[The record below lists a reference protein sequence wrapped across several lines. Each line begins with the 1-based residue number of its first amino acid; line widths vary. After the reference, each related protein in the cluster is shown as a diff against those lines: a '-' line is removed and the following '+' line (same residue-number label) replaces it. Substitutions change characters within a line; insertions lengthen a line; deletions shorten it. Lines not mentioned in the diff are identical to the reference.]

1 MKAAALLLTL
11 TTAVLTSTAAS
22 AQDVA
27 MPRFEFGAV
36 ASGLVLAAVG
46 DGGGLV
52 LLGGGPT
59 VTVGL
64 TRRIRLDV
72 RAEVLGPYEESGL
85 FGLYQAQ
92 FRFPLRQSPDGT
104 PSLSV
109 SAGVGGLFSYHRF
122 REYRTTRRD
131 GSIVVFPGYRDM
143 RATVPRM
150 VTIGV
155 TNQRIVS
162 RRASAIFGADMIV
175 GEGAIVARASVG
187 DERATGTAVSHAR
200 RQRRL

>member
-1 MKAAALLLTL
+1 MKSGALLLTFM
-11 TTAVLTSTAAS
+11 AGVLAS
-22 AQDVA
+22 VPARAQDVR

-52 LLGGGPT
+52 LVGGGPT

-72 RAEVLGPYEESGL
+72 RAEVLGPNEEA
-85 FGLYQAQ
+85 GLYGLYEAQ
-92 FRFPLRQSPDGT
+92 VRFPLRQSPDGA
-104 PSLSV
+104 PSISV

-131 GSIVVFPGYRDM
+131 GSIVVFPGYRDL
-143 RATVPRM
+143 RATVPRL
-150 VTIGV
+150 VSIGV
-155 TNQRIVS
+155 INQRIVS
-162 RRASAIFGADMIV
+162 RRASAIFGADVIV
-175 GEGAIVARASVG
+175 GEGAIVARA
-187 DERATGTAVSHAR
+187 TAGVSFGAR
-200 RQRRL
+200 RYR

>member
-11 TTAVLTSTAAS
+11 TTAVLTSTAAN
-22 AQDVA
+22 AQDMA

-52 LLGGGPT
+52 LVGGGPT

-72 RAEVLGPYEESGL
+72 RAEVLGPNEGSGL
-85 FGLYQAQ
+85 YGIYEAQ
-92 FRFPLRQSPDGT
+92 FRFPLRPSPDGA
-104 PSLSV
+104 PSLSL
-109 SAGVGGLFSYHRF
+109 SAGIGGLFSYYRL
-122 REYRTTRRD
+122 REQRTTRPD
-131 GSIVVFPGYRDM
+131 GSIVVFPGYREM

-150 VTIGV
+150 VTIGIS
-155 TNQRIVS
+155 NQRIVS

-175 GEGAIVARASVG
+175 GEGALVARA
-187 DERATGTAVSHAR
+187 TAGVSFGAR
-200 RQRRL
+200 RYR